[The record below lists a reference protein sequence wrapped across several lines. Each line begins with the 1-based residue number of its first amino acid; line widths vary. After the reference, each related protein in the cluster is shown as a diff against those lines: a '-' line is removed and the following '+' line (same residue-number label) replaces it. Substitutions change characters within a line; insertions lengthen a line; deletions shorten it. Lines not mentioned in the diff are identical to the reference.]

1 MFFWSYD
8 LLKQNNKANLV
19 LIPALLLF
27 SYTSLQFLKNV
38 TDILGGEPL
47 NSSIGDRKSVV

>member
-47 NSSIGDRKSVV
+47 NSSIGSKTC